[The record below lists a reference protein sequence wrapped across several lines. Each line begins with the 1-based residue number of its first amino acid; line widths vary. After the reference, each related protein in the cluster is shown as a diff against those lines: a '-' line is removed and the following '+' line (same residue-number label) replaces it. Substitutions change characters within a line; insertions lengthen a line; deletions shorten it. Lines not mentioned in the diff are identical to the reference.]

1 MRTQRW
7 QLLVIV
13 MLLAASPRVGLAQ
26 ALKQATVISNED
38 VNAVLKRQADTHR
51 GNPDNMMR
59 VVDNGQYQVGVAIV
73 HWGATGGG
81 ASATPSGNR
90 GNGPT
95 ANSTET
101 CGEQRPDATGPQ
113 GYLHDDTG
121 ETYVVISGSA
131 TLISGGTIVN
141 GKRPGPTSEITTTLN
156 GPSCLGT
163 MVGFTSRV
171 ITEGDVVI
179 IPEGVPHAF
188 SAIPDHITY
197 LSIRP
202 DLKKVLPSGYVNP
215 ALKP

>member
-1 MRTQRW
+1 
-7 QLLVIV
+7 
-13 MLLAASPRVGLAQ
+13 MLLAASPRVASAQ
-26 ALKQATVISNED
+26 TIKQATVVSNED

-51 GNPDNMMR
+51 GNPDNMIK
-59 VVDNGQYQVGVAIV
+59 VVDNGQYQIGVAIV
-73 HWGATGGG
+73 HWGPMGGG
-81 ASATPSGNR
+81 ASATSGRNR
-90 GNGPT
+90 GGGPA

-131 TLISGGTIVN
+131 TLLTGGTIVN

-163 MVGFTSRV
+163 MVGYTSRV
-171 ITEGDVVI
+171 IKEGDVVI

-188 SAIPDHITY
+188 SAIPNHITY

-202 DLKKVLPSGYVNP
+202 DLKKVLPSGYLNP
-215 ALKP
+215 ALKQ